1 MDEEP
6 AADLDLRC
14 AAHHII
20 KNIEKLD
27 TARDQWYKPVK
38 DLSERLMPLTKC
50 LRRHQSAT
58 AKEVAGKFH
67 LAFLAVAIL
76 LIGWPDWKLP
86 ICYFIGFRS
95 VGVIGITNV
104 FKPTKGAPGFLHRS
118 ELLAGAE
125 EAIDNIVKT
134 VPRPEDAEAIMA
146 ACIKDKSKNFA
157 DQLRDKAAM
166 DARWGPGNW
175 VAIPTF
181 DYIQASGKPEKPP

>member
-1 MDEEP
+1 MT
-6 AADLDLRC
+6 RC
-14 AAHHII
+14 LH
-20 KNIEKLD
+20 
-27 TARDQWYKPVK
+27 
-38 DLSERLMPLTKC
+38 
-50 LRRHQSAT
+50 RHQSAT
-58 AKEVAGKFH
+58 AKAVAGQFH

-86 ICYFIGFRS
+86 RCYLIGFRS

-104 FKPTKGAPGFLHRS
+104 FKPTKRAPGFLPRS

-134 VPRPEDAEAIMA
+134 VPRSEDAEVIMA
-146 ACIKDKSKNFA
+146 ACIKDKGKNFA
-157 DQLRDKAAM
+157 DQLRNKTAM

-181 DYIQASGKPEKPP
+181 DHIQASGKHRSIDNGLKSRHN